1 MLTLSKSHIH
11 SFEGDVLSIEVKE
24 FTGPLQLSIDHPEL
38 VRLKELGPGK
48 YLVVLEQVGE
58 AVITFCSGA
67 ESARCPV
74 SVREA
79 LVSDPDGSFDIYVG
93 DLHSHTSYSDGQLT
107 PYEVYDKVKKERYF
121 DFFTISDH
129 AELEDDDE
137 FFHTFDAA
145 DLYQSE
151 DFTAFAGCE
160 SQLDLLTT
168 NSIGN
173 VQNNGGEIVT
183 LNTEGY
189 AIAPSWEEFWE
200 KLGTNKLG

>member
-48 YLVVLEQVGE
+48 YLVVLDQVGD
-58 AVITFCSGA
+58 AVITFCSGD

-129 AELEDDDE
+129 GSWRTMMSSSTPLMPQIC
-137 FFHTFDAA
+137 T
-145 DLYQSE
+145 
-151 DFTAFAGCE
+151 
-160 SQLDLLTT
+160 SQRILPPLQGV
-168 NSIGN
+168 N
-173 VQNNGGEIVT
+173 
-183 LNTEGY
+183 
-189 AIAPSWEEFWE
+189 PSWIC
-200 KLGTNKLG
+200 